1 MMKYCIQ
8 FDRAAYIKNQLI
20 INDVNQTSFTFQFDE
35 TATSQVKRQCDSY
48 LDFWSNKHNIVNA
61 HVDSVWRTLRK

>member
-8 FDRAAYIKNQLI
+8 FGRVAYIKNQL
-20 INDVNQTSFTFQFDE
+20 INDVNQTSFTFQFEE

-48 LDFWSNKHNIVNA
+48 LGFWSNKHNIANA
-61 HVDSVWRTLRK
+61 HGDSV

>member
-8 FDRAAYIKNQLI
+8 FGRAAYIKNQLI